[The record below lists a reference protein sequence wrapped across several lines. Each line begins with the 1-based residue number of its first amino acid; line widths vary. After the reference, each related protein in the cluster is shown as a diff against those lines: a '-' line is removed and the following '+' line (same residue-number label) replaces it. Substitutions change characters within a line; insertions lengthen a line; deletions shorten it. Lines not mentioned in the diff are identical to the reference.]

1 MKTQNNL
8 ENIQNFAD
16 LLYIYI
22 KTILTMSKKLEF
34 ISDTEAI
41 YNNLYI
47 KYKGDKPITQEEFK
61 QYIINNIKI

>member
-1 MKTQNNL
+1 
-8 ENIQNFAD
+8 
-16 LLYIYI
+16 
-22 KTILTMSKKLEF
+22 MSKKLEF